1 MRFPLRLLLIFAVAC
16 GASSDE
22 TEPATSRQAPER
34 DPDPTPEPEIVAE
47 AIPEAPCELGYATPF
62 SPTRAHLRSN
72 RAALGM
78 HRRGEFAE
86 AARAFSALAAEAP
99 AYGSARFNL
108 ACAQT
113 KLGQHEEATAT
124 LAQLFCEDLPTNL
137 PRALGDED
145 LEALRLDITALGSS
159 MLERY
164 REASAFGAALLAFG
178 RTSFGDGAPD
188 EGYLDTQLFWSQPG
202 FWNERRFIPAGPR
215 QQGRSVDSDRPMF
228 PSFIA
233 EDRVVQVHTI
243 SSTAE
248 SDFLPPLRVVER
260 SLFDGVV
267 RSDERFD
274 ESQNE
279 FYGVFIGVHE
289 GQTYV
294 RFDPRREELSH
305 RTLALESRRVMPNP
319 PMNSAR
325 VEFGMSHWGT
335 VDVPAQLS
343 LRRGKLRVGERSI
356 DLDSAHRRMFGKHLI
371 ADSGVAVLLSSSTG
385 DCGYPDRYLL
395 ETVDL
400 ETGATLWKESGE
412 GQRLVQFQNGRLWV
426 QTNDAFFVCE
436 DPRQNVCTELPA
448 GFGLSSLFL
457 AFNPMC

>member
-1 MRFPLRLLLIFAVAC
+1 MRFPLRLLLVFAFAC
-16 GASSDE
+16 GSSSDE
-22 TEPATSRQAPER
+22 TEPATPTTEPAPEVMA
-34 DPDPTPEPEIVAE
+34 EPIAE
-47 AIPEAPCELGYATPF
+47 PIPELPCELGYATPF
-62 SPTRAHLRSN
+62 SPTRANLRSS
-72 RAALGM
+72 RAALAM

-86 AARAFSALAAEAP
+86 AASAFAALAAEAP

-113 KLGQHEEATAT
+113 KLGQLEEAKAT

-145 LEALRLDITALGSS
+145 LEPLRADLAALGSD
-159 MLERY
+159 MVERY
-164 REASAFGAALLAFG
+164 RDASAGAVPILAFG
-178 RTSFGDGAPD
+178 QTGFGDGLPA
-188 EGYLDTQLFWSQPG
+188 EGDPETLLLWSQPG
-202 FWNERRFIPAGPR
+202 FWTDQRFVPAGPR
-215 QQGRSVDSDRPMF
+215 QQSRRSGYESTPMF

-233 EDRVVQVHTI
+233 EDRVVQVQTI
-243 SSTAE
+243 SSNAE
-248 SDFLPPLRVVER
+248 GDFLPPLRVVER

-274 ESQNE
+274 ESQDE
-279 FYGVFIGVHE
+279 YYGVFIGVHE

-294 RFDPRREELSH
+294 RFDPRHDFLPH
-305 RTLALESRRVMPNP
+305 RTLNLATRRVMPNP
-319 PMNSAR
+319 PMHSAR
-325 VEFGMSHWGT
+325 IEFGMSHWRT
-335 VDVPAQLS
+335 VDVPAELT

-371 ADSGVAVLLSSSTG
+371 ADSGVALLLSSSTG
-385 DCGYPDRYLL
+385 DCGYPDRFLI

-412 GQRLVQFQNGRLWV
+412 GQRLVRFQNGRLWV
-426 QTNDAFFVCE
+426 QTNDALFMCE